1 MGPEHGSRLF
11 CTWLVCH
18 LLATAAGILRF
29 FAHTKDMIWA
39 LFNYGLFCEIEKVHD
54 VQGLFLCEVSWLK
67 VVFDFVQQHVFSKLG
82 FTAPE
87 SRSKFSSCTIKFNI

>member
-18 LLATAAGILRF
+18 LVATAAGILRF

-39 LFNYGLFCEIEKVHD
+39 LFNCGLFCEIEKAHD
-54 VQGLFLCEVSWLK
+54 VRGLFLFEVSWLK
-67 VVFDFVQQHVFSKLG
+67 IVFDCCAAACIQQTGIYYNLQDRW
-82 FTAPE
+82 
-87 SRSKFSSCTIKFNI
+87 SRSKFSS